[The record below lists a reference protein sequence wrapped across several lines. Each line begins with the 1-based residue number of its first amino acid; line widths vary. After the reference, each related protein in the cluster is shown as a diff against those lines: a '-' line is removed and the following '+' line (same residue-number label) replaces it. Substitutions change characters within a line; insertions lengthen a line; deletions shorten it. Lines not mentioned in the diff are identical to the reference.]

1 MKKPLFIPTSNE
13 KPELLTISFEDD
25 PQGSLGAQ
33 LINCD
38 KVRHCCETVFRF
50 YTECK
55 KKNPDVITHY
65 MFFSMPLDFFVDIIF
80 LGRTIRNV
88 FSGICTGWASA

>member
-1 MKKPLFIPTSNE
+1 MKKPLFVPSSNE

-38 KVRHCCETVFRF
+38 KVRDRLQYCIRCLQIIQDEKFIP
-50 YTECK
+50 K
-55 KKNPDVITHY
+55 Q
-65 MFFSMPLDFFVDIIF
+65 PLIF
-80 LGRTIRNV
+80 CFTSFCLNSDLDMKG
-88 FSGICTGWASA
+88 